1 MRYTLFAFLLLTLS
15 TMALAQSPQPAKLSK
30 VEVAGAVFKRADMT
44 QTKHADGHVTQD
56 VTSARSSDG
65 KFGSGMYK
73 SGKTRFEIKEPYG
86 ADEFMYFLEG
96 GVTLTSTDG
105 TVTRVAAGEGVTIP
119 KEWTG
124 IWDTDGYVKIWVI
137 YSEDGSALE

>member
-1 MRYTLFAFLLLTLS
+1 MKMTVFVSLLLAFS
-15 TMALAQSPQPAKLSK
+15 AVAFAQSPQPVKLSK
-30 VEVAGAVFKRADMT
+30 AEVAGAVFKRADMT
-44 QTKHADGHVTQD
+44 QTKHDDGHVTLD
-56 VTSARSSDG
+56 VTSALSSDG

-73 SGKTRFEIKEPYG
+73 SGKTRFEISEPYG

-105 TVTRVAAGEGVTIP
+105 TVTTVGAGEGITLP